1 MRSFIEKGKRM
12 QFQKILTGTVCGVLL
27 LPCMAELISDGS
39 FERSSVG
46 KTPACWHAGSANGC
60 SGKFQVTEKEA
71 FDGKKAL
78 LITNRTAE
86 KPNVYSHLSCSIPLV
101 PGESY
106 QLFFAAKGEN
116 VNGFTWTFGKQWRKR
131 FHPKNLSSEWQ
142 SFSYEFIAEAGE
154 FNEDGTYLIQIIT
167 EDMTDSLF
175 IDGIKLKSLS
185 SRRLTGTAYQKE
197 RFYPVASAGIR
208 KAVRLKLPETPEH
221 YTGKPSARN
230 RLSAEIA
237 MELEKDGI
245 RFLADVR
252 DNTPNIR
259 GNGEMWMA
267 DSIQLRIDQ
276 RGDRHPGEDLSD
288 LELGFQVL
296 PDGTADS
303 WCWQLGRKLSPSEA
317 DIHGKRT
324 AEGYQIRALLKWSLL
339 NRIQKKH
346 GTIFSFNA
354 IVNNETGYGREVAFL
369 APGIHT
375 PSKSSSQNMIAV
387 LDDGKPYA
395 VIVPEERDI
404 QKKMNG
410 RIFFGGVE
418 RKEKWSR
425 KIRMTDSSGNTV
437 SETEKELPVLKKEDS
452 GVLFFRLNAEPCSD
466 GVVKLSFP
474 LTENVCAE
482 YSFFKRDRLKEQ
494 NAFLEKA
501 RLTLQTLLSEREH
514 SAAEWKKSRY
524 LDLYFSVLSRQIEL
538 QKKDLE
544 SAVSSPERMFYL
556 ERGEVIVREID
567 LSLKRL
573 IALMENA
580 DHSKLSLPTW
590 KLISSPSVFRSGWFR
605 TRMVDENG
613 RQEERECIFT
623 GFGHF
628 ADVVRD
634 IPLFQKIGANLIQI
648 EIGPNSFFRPP
659 LPGKD
664 DFSNVTLERWRKY
677 IEPAMKKALEH
688 NIKICLLLSPHYNF
702 DWYVVRQKDLSE
714 KSNPGYRVNDPR
726 ARRMIRNY
734 LDIMIPLLAK
744 SPYRQAIHSLCLSNE
759 PNAKACRMGNPHY
772 RPVFVEYLKRKYGT
786 VEKLNLLSGER
797 FRDFE
802 SVFDAGETNPAA
814 HYVFQMFKREQFAGW
829 HEWMAEIVHAHWK
842 EIPVHVKTM
851 AFHGMQRTTLGD
863 GVDPELFARFSDLNG
878 NDNYNYYDSRR
889 WGSNWV
895 RMAMTHDLQ
904 YSMAPKSIANTEN
917 HLIPDG
923 SKILIPPEH
932 IYAANL
938 QQYLHGASSLVTWVY
953 VDQDYKAYRK
963 GPVDLQGGIY
973 RRPSSLI
980 AQGEA
985 LLDANRISREIL
997 QFNSYPPEIRIL
1009 YSPSSLIH
1017 DPDRYSVAAEH
1028 LYMLLNFTGHKI
1040 GFISEDQLSRKEAV
1054 PAKMIFLPDTG
1065 AIGTDAL
1072 KRLKEFSDRGCRIIS
1087 YGNAPSRNE
1096 FGKKLGI
1103 RMKMESLDPSLEEQ
1117 RKLEWLKRET
1127 DRVEMLPFQ
1136 IRADHPSGNIG
1147 ILFRS
1152 AKRPDGSWLI
1162 NLVNYNT
1169 EKRKVHFDFGTRK
1182 AVDLISGKSVSG
1194 IMELAP
1200 LEVFLLE
1207 LK

>member
-1 MRSFIEKGKRM
+1 ML
-12 QFQKILTGTVCGVLL
+12 FQKILTGSVCSALSL
-27 LPCMAELISDGS
+27 SCMAELVHDDS

-46 KTPACWHAGSANGC
+46 KAPLGWYAGSANGC

-78 LITNRTAE
+78 LITNRSAE
-86 KPNVYSHLSCSIPLV
+86 KPNVYSHLSRSFPLV

-106 QLFFAAKGEN
+106 ELVFAAKGDN

-142 SFSYEFIAEAGE
+142 SFSYEFIAEARE
-154 FNEDGTYLIQIIT
+154 FNKDGTYLIQIIS
-167 EDMTDSLF
+167 EDMTDSLL
-175 IDGIKLKSLS
+175 IDGITLKSLS
-185 SRRLTGTAYQKE
+185 PHRLTGAAYQKE
-197 RFYPVASAGIR
+197 RFYPVAPAGIR
-208 KAVRLKLPETPEH
+208 KAVRFKLPETPEH
-221 YTGKPSARN
+221 YTGKSSVRN

-237 MELEKDGI
+237 MELEKEGI
-245 RFLADVR
+245 CFLADVK

-276 RGDRHPGEDLSD
+276 LGDRHPGEDLSD

-303 WCWQLGRKLSPSEA
+303 WCWQLSRKLSPSEA

-324 AEGYQIRALLKWSLL
+324 AEGYQIRALLKWTLL
-339 NRIQKKH
+339 DKIQKKH
-346 GTIFSFNA
+346 GTVFSFNA

-375 PSKSSSQNMIAV
+375 SSKSSSQNVIAV
-387 LDDGKPYA
+387 LDKGKPYA
-395 VIVPEERDI
+395 VIVPEERNI
-404 QKKMNG
+404 QKEVNG

-418 RKEKWSR
+418 RKEKWSQE
-425 KIRMTDSSGNTV
+425 IRMTDSSGKTAAK
-437 SETEKELPVLKKEDS
+437 TEKGLPVLKKEDS
-452 GVLFFRLNAEPCSD
+452 GILFFRLNAEACSE
-466 GVVKLSFP
+466 GAVKLSFP
-474 LTENVCAE
+474 LTKSVCAE
-482 YSFFKRDRLKEQ
+482 YSVFKRDRLKEQ
-494 NAFLEKA
+494 TAFLEKS
-501 RLTLQTLLSEREH
+501 RSTLQALLFKREH
-514 SAAEWKKSRY
+514 SVAKWKKSRY

-544 SAVSSPERMFYL
+544 SAGSLPERMFYL
-556 ERGEVIVREID
+556 DRGEVIVREID
-567 LSLKRL
+567 LALKRL
-573 IALMENA
+573 HALMQNA
-580 DHSKLSLPTW
+580 DHNKLSHLTW
-590 KLISSPSVFRSGWFR
+590 KLVSSPSVFQDGWFR
-605 TRMVDENG
+605 TRMINENAAT
-613 RQEERECIFT
+613 EERECIFT

-648 EIGPNSFFRPP
+648 EIGPSSFFRPP

-664 DFSNVTLERWRKY
+664 DFSNVTLKRWRQY
-677 IEPAMKKALEH
+677 IEPAMKKAMEH

-702 DWYVVRQKDLSE
+702 DWYVGRQKGMSE

-734 LDIMIPLLAK
+734 LDIIIPLLVQ
-744 SPYRQAIHSLCLSNE
+744 SPYRQVIHSLCLSNE
-759 PNAKACRMGNPHY
+759 PNAKDCRMGNPHY
-772 RPVFVEYLKRKYGT
+772 RPMFVDYMKRKYGT
-786 VEKLNLLSGER
+786 VEKLNRLSGEG

-802 SVFDAGETNPAA
+802 SIFDAGETNPVAY
-814 HYVFQMFKREQFAGW
+814 YVFQKFKREQFAGW
-829 HEWMAEIVHAHWK
+829 HEWMAEIIHSHWK
-842 EIPVHVKTM
+842 EIPVHAKTM
-851 AFHGMQRTTLGD
+851 AFHGMQRTTLSE

-889 WGSNWV
+889 WGSSWV

-904 YSMAPKSIANTEN
+904 YSMAAKSIANTEN

-932 IYAANL
+932 IYTANL

-953 VDQDYKAYRK
+953 ADLDYKAFRK
-963 GPVDLQGGIY
+963 EPVDLQGGIY

-1040 GFISEDQLSRKEAV
+1040 GFLSEDQLSRGDAV
-1054 PAKMIFLPDTG
+1054 PAKMIFLPDAGYLATE
-1065 AIGTDAL
+1065 AL
-1072 KRLKEFSDRGCRIIS
+1072 NGLEQFAARGGRIVT
-1087 YGNAPSRNE
+1087 YGNAPSRSE
-1096 FGKKLGI
+1096 FGKKLSI
-1103 RMKMESLDPSLEEQ
+1103 RITMESLDPSLEEQ
-1117 RKLEWLKRET
+1117 KKLEWLKRET
-1127 DRVEMLPFQ
+1127 DRVVMLPFQ

-1169 EKRKVHFDFGTRK
+1169 GKRTVHFDFGTRK
-1182 AVDLISGKSVSG
+1182 AVDLISGESVSG
-1194 IMELAP
+1194 TMELAP